1 LGLGMGHYRRNRN
14 YDLIIF
20 YFIGMWVLS
29 LIGLFV
35 ALLLPVWVAIILS
48 LLGLAL
54 AVLTFTIRLGNFVIF
69 LIPILLGVLHFVLLI
84 VLIDWLGAALIIS
97 VFIATIVIF
106 IAVAFLGIKLI
117 EYQISEALMYA
128 FTILIVFVVFAF
140 IYIFIPV
147 SSPFFLVVAGMFV
160 LAFALYTV
168 YELDSFKN
176 HFIKE
181 NEVLFFA
188 LRLYLNLAYIV
199 ITLLVSK
206 RKR

>member
-1 LGLGMGHYRRNRN
+1 MGHYRRNRN

-20 YFIGMWVLS
+20 YFVGMWVLS
-29 LIGLFV
+29 VIGLLV
-35 ALLLPVWVAIILS
+35 ALLLPLSIVIILS
-48 LLGLAL
+48 LLGIAL
-54 AVLTFTIRLGNFVIF
+54 VVLTFLMRLGNFIIF
-69 LIPILLGVLHFVLLI
+69 LIPILFGVLHFLLLI
-84 VLIDWLGAALIIS
+84 ILIDWLGAALIIS
-97 VFIATIVIF
+97 VFIATLIIF
-106 IAVAFLGIKLI
+106 LTIAFMGIKLI

-147 SSPFFLVVAGMFV
+147 SSPFFLVVAGIFV

-168 YELDSFKN
+168 YELDSIRN
-176 HFIKE
+176 NFIRE

-199 ITLLVSK
+199 INLIISS
-206 RKR
+206 RRR

>member
-1 LGLGMGHYRRNRN
+1 MGHYRRNRN

-20 YFIGMWVLS
+20 YFVGMWILS
-29 LIGLFV
+29 VIGLLV
-35 ALLLPVWVAIILS
+35 ALLLPISVVIILS
-48 LLGLAL
+48 LLGIAL
-54 AVLTFTIRLGNFVIF
+54 VVLTFLMRLGNFIIF
-69 LIPILLGVLHFVLLI
+69 LIPILFGVMHFLLLI
-84 VLIDWLGAALIIS
+84 ILIDWLGAALIIS
-97 VFIATIVIF
+97 VFVATLIIFLLIAF
-106 IAVAFLGIKLI
+106 MGIKLI

-147 SSPFFLVVAGMFV
+147 SSPFFLVVAGIFV

-168 YELDSFKN
+168 YELDSIRN
-176 HFIKE
+176 NLIRE

-199 ITLLVSK
+199 INLIISS
-206 RKR
+206 RRR

>member
-1 LGLGMGHYRRNRN
+1 MGHYRRNRN

-20 YFIGMWVLS
+20 YFVGMWILSVIGML
-29 LIGLFV
+29 V
-35 ALLLPVWVAIILS
+35 ALLLPLSIVIILS
-48 LLGLAL
+48 LLGIAL
-54 AVLTFTIRLGNFVIF
+54 VVLTFLMRLGNFIIF
-69 LIPILLGVLHFVLLI
+69 LIPILFGVLHFLLLI
-84 VLIDWLGAALIIS
+84 ILIDWLGAALIIS
-97 VFIATIVIF
+97 VFVATLIIFLTIAF
-106 IAVAFLGIKLI
+106 MGIKLI

-147 SSPFFLVVAGMFV
+147 SSPFFLVVAGIFV

-168 YELDSFKN
+168 YELDSIRN
-176 HFIKE
+176 NFIRE

-199 ITLLVSK
+199 INLIISS
-206 RKR
+206 RRR

>member
-1 LGLGMGHYRRNRN
+1 MGHYRRNRN

-20 YFIGMWVLS
+20 YFVGMWVLS
-29 LIGLFV
+29 VIGLLV
-35 ALLLPVWVAIILS
+35 ALLLPLSIVIILS
-48 LLGLAL
+48 LLGIAL
-54 AVLTFTIRLGNFVIF
+54 VVLTFLMRLGNFIIF
-69 LIPILLGVLHFVLLI
+69 LIPILFGVLHFLLLI
-84 VLIDWLGAALIIS
+84 ILIDWLGAALIIS
-97 VFIATIVIF
+97 VFVATLIIFLTIAF
-106 IAVAFLGIKLI
+106 MGIKLI

-147 SSPFFLVVAGMFV
+147 SSPFFLVVAGIFV

-168 YELDSFKN
+168 YELDSIRN
-176 HFIKE
+176 NFIRE

-199 ITLLVSK
+199 INLIISS
-206 RKR
+206 RRR